1 MKGRVWDALI
11 IGGGPAGLAAG
22 LHLARAGYGTL
33 LAERLRYGGQAA
45 GIGSLE
51 NYPGYA
57 GGTGE
62 ALMKG
67 WLAQARRRGL
77 KTVLDEAVR
86 VSRNQN
92 GLFSVRLKRTGP
104 VKARALLWCGGA
116 AFRALG
122 VPGEKELSGKCVW
135 NTADQAPSLRGRV
148 AAALGGGEA
157 AAQQAAALAG
167 RAKKVYLVTRGPRVK
182 AHRLLLR
189 RLDAAGVERLPGF
202 EAARI
207 KPGALELRAARGAES
222 RELRV
227 DAVFVLV
234 GKEPRRAPAGWR
246 RAPAGFFTAG
256 DANGEIFRQVAV
268 AGGDGIRAAMRAINF
283 LEGA

>member
-22 LHLARAGYGTL
+22 LHLARAGYRTL
-33 LAERLRYGGQAA
+33 LAERRRYGGQAA
-45 GIGSLE
+45 DIGNLE

-57 GGTGE
+57 GGAGE
-62 ALMKG
+62 ALMKD
-67 WLAQARRRGL
+67 WLLQARRWGL
-77 KTVLDEAVR
+77 KTTLDDAVR
-86 VSRNQN
+86 VSRN
-92 GLFSVRLKRTGP
+92 GSGHFSARLRKAGP

-122 VPGEKELSGKCVW
+122 VPGERELSGKYVW
-135 NTADQAPSLRGRV
+135 NTADEAPSLRGR
-148 AAALGGGEA
+148 AAAVLGGGEA

-167 RAKKVYLVTRGPRVK
+167 RAKKVYLVSRGPRLK

-207 KPGALELRAARGAES
+207 RPGALELRAVGGGKD
-222 RELRV
+222 RELEA
-227 DAVFVLV
+227 DAVFVLI
-234 GKEPRRAPAGWR
+234 GKQPRRVPAGWR
-246 RAPAGFFTAG
+246 RAPEGFFKAG
-256 DANGEIFRQVAV
+256 DAKGEIYRQVAV
-268 AGGDGIRAAMRAINF
+268 AGGDGIRAAMRAIEF